1 MDDVKVQA
9 SLRGEV
15 LTVYVRLDENPPQVF
30 LGGDYIEITE
40 KLTMKETA
48 CLIGA
53 AKRRIGK
60 CLR

>member
-1 MDDVKVQA
+1 MDDVKVQT
-9 SLRGEV
+9 SLRGQV
-15 LTVYVRLDENPPQVF
+15 RTVYVRLDDPPQVF

-48 CLIGA
+48 RLIGA